1 MKTHSRQLFFLAAV
15 IFFGCGALAQNTDS
29 LGRNAN
35 RLRVRTD
42 SVVDIRDRLV
52 QLAMAGP
59 IFEIASREVDV
70 AHHQLGKA
78 KTLVLN
84 QLTVS
89 GNLNEY
95 SIRGR
100 QDNVGNLFP
109 RYNIGL
115 QLPLGLFFTRSHDVN
130 AARQNLAI
138 TEAERQKLY
147 NELKAEILRLYE
159 DYLMYSAL
167 LTLQTKTASEN
178 YVRYMQLQADF
189 EAGEATEADYNE
201 ALRKYTEE
209 QTRKLNTQRNKE
221 ATRIEIEKYIN
232 VPLEDILKGLK

>member
-1 MKTHSRQLFFLAAV
+1 MKVRPNNLMLPALFVMLSIGV
-15 IFFGCGALAQNTDS
+15 MAQSADS
-29 LGRNAN
+29 LGRNPN
-35 RLRVRTD
+35 RLRVRAD
-42 SVVDIRDRLV
+42 SVVDVRDRLV

-59 IFEIASREVDV
+59 IFEIASREVEV

-78 KTLVLN
+78 KTSVLN

-138 TEAERQKLY
+138 SEAERQKMY
-147 NELKAEILRLYE
+147 NEIKAEILRL
-159 DYLMYSAL
+159 
-167 LTLQTKTASEN
+167 
-178 YVRYMQLQADF
+178 
-189 EAGEATEADYNE
+189 
-201 ALRKYTEE
+201 
-209 QTRKLNTQRNKE
+209 
-221 ATRIEIEKYIN
+221 
-232 VPLEDILKGLK
+232 